1 MSVHIYFVIVNL
13 KSDFRAIGY
22 GNLKEKV
29 TVTVTVTVTVPV
41 QIEGL

>member
-1 MSVHIYFVIVNL
+1 MRKRISVHIYFVIMNL
-13 KSDFRAIGY
+13 KSDFLAIGY

-29 TVTVTVTVTVPV
+29 TVTVTVSV

>member
-29 TVTVTVTVTVPV
+29 TVTVTVLV

>member
-1 MSVHIYFVIVNL
+1 MNL
-13 KSDFRAIGY
+13 KRDFLAISY

-29 TVTVTVTVTVPV
+29 TVTVTVSV

>member
-13 KSDFRAIGY
+13 KSDFLAIGY
-22 GNLKEKV
+22 GNLKEVV
-29 TVTVTVTVTVPV
+29 TVTVLIPE

>member
-13 KSDFRAIGY
+13 KSEFLAIGY

-29 TVTVTVTVTVPV
+29 TVTVTVKV

>member
-13 KSDFRAIGY
+13 KSDFLAISC
-22 GNLKEKV
+22 GNLEELV
-29 TVTVTVTVTVPV
+29 TVMVPV

>member
-22 GNLKEKV
+22 GNLKEV
-29 TVTVTVTVTVPV
+29 VTVTVPV

>member
-29 TVTVTVTVTVPV
+29 AVTVTVPV

>member
-13 KSDFRAIGY
+13 KSEFLAIGY

-29 TVTVTVTVTVPV
+29 TVTVLV

>member
-29 TVTVTVTVTVPV
+29 TVTVTVGV
-41 QIEGL
+41 QVEMKGK

>member
-13 KSDFRAIGY
+13 KSEFLEIGC
-22 GNLKEKV
+22 GNLKEV
-29 TVTVTVTVTVPV
+29 VTVTVTVTVPV

>member
-1 MSVHIYFVIVNL
+1 MSVHIYFLIANM
-13 KSDFRAIGY
+13 KSEFLAIY

-29 TVTVTVTVTVPV
+29 TVTVPV

>member
-13 KSDFRAIGY
+13 KSEFLAIGY

-29 TVTVTVTVTVPV
+29 TVTVPV

>member
-1 MSVHIYFVIVNL
+1 MSVHIYFLIANM
-13 KSDFRAIGY
+13 KSEFLAIGY

-29 TVTVTVTVTVPV
+29 TVTVTVTVPV

>member
-1 MSVHIYFVIVNL
+1 MSVHIYFLIANM
-13 KSDFRAIGY
+13 KSEFLAIGY

-29 TVTVTVTVTVPV
+29 TVTVTVPV

>member
-1 MSVHIYFVIVNL
+1 MLVHIYFVIVNL
-13 KSDFRAIGY
+13 KSEFLAIGY

-29 TVTVTVTVTVPV
+29 TVTVTVPV

>member
-13 KSDFRAIGY
+13 KSDFLAIGC
-22 GNLKEKV
+22 GNLKEV
-29 TVTVTVTVTVPV
+29 VTVTVPV

>member
-13 KSDFRAIGY
+13 KSDFLAIGC

-29 TVTVTVTVTVPV
+29 TVTVLV

>member
-13 KSDFRAIGY
+13 KSDFLAIGY
-22 GNLKEKV
+22 GNLEEK
-29 TVTVTVTVTVPV
+29 VTVTVPV

>member
-1 MSVHIYFVIVNL
+1 MSVHIYFLIANM
-13 KSDFRAIGY
+13 KSEFLAIGY

-29 TVTVTVTVTVPV
+29 TVTVKV

>member
-1 MSVHIYFVIVNL
+1 MNL
-13 KSDFRAIGY
+13 KRDFLAISY

-29 TVTVTVTVTVPV
+29 TVTVPV

>member
-1 MSVHIYFVIVNL
+1 MRKRMSVHIYFLIANM
-13 KSDFRAIGY
+13 KSEFLAIY

-29 TVTVTVTVTVPV
+29 TVTVTVPV

>member
-1 MSVHIYFVIVNL
+1 MSVHICFVIVNL
-13 KSDFRAIGY
+13 KSEFLAIGY

-29 TVTVTVTVTVPV
+29 TVTVTVKV

>member
-1 MSVHIYFVIVNL
+1 MSVHIYFLIANM
-13 KSDFRAIGY
+13 KSEFLAICY

-29 TVTVTVTVTVPV
+29 TVTVTVPV

>member
-1 MSVHIYFVIVNL
+1 MSIHIYFVIENL
-13 KSDFRAIGY
+13 KSEFLAIGY

-29 TVTVTVTVTVPV
+29 TVTVTVMVPV